1 LTEPE
6 GLAFK
11 AYEIEEL
18 ADVYFFRPLGMVV
31 ARAAR
36 ALRLTPTFIT
46 VFGAIVGVA
55 GGALLYDARLA
66 LAGFALII
74 LHSILDSSDG
84 QLARM
89 TGRVTELGRLL
100 DGIGGYAT
108 HAAIFIA
115 IVAAGLARGAGT
127 TVLIWAVL
135 AAIASGAHAQ
145 MYDYHRSVYARVV
158 MRRATRASRR
168 VARAPAGPAVPGAS
182 EAAGDVPRGIL
193 LAYERAQAWLAG
205 LHGTVEAAID
215 ERSSRGIVRAEDRER
230 YRAVFYWPVRG
241 LNLLGDNTRFYAVG
255 ALAWLQ
261 HLDWFFA
268 FVLVPMNAAFALLWL
283 WQARADRRFLGGL

>member
-1 LTEPE
+1 LREPE

-66 LAGFALII
+66 LAGFALIV

-89 TGRVTELGRLL
+89 TGQVTELGRLL
-100 DGIGGYAT
+100 DGVGGYVT
-108 HAAIFIA
+108 HAAIYIA
-115 IVAAGLARGAGT
+115 IVAASLARGVGAR
-127 TVLIWAVL
+127 VWLWAVL

-158 MRRATRASRR
+158 TRRTARASRQR
-168 VARAPAGPAVPGAS
+168 ARAPAGSFVPGPS
-182 EAAGDVPRGIL
+182 ISRGIL
-193 LAYERAQAWLAG
+193 AAYERVQAGLAG
-205 LHGTVEAAID
+205 SHRTVEAAID
-215 ERSSRGIVRAEDRER
+215 ERSSRGMVRAEDRER

-241 LNLLGDNTRFYAVG
+241 WNLLGDNTRFYAVG
-255 ALAWLQ
+255 VLAWLQ

-268 FVLVPMNAAFALLWL
+268 FILLPMNAAFALLWL

>member
-1 LTEPE
+1 MREPE

-46 VFGAIVGVA
+46 VVGAIVGMA

-66 LAGFALII
+66 FAGFALII

-89 TGRVTELGRLL
+89 TGQVTELGRLL
-100 DGIGGYAT
+100 DGVGGYVT
-108 HAAIFIA
+108 HAAIYIA
-115 IVAAGLARGAGT
+115 IVAASLARGVGA

-135 AAIASGAHAQ
+135 AAIANSAHAQ
-145 MYDYHRSVYARVV
+145 VYDYHRSVYVRVV
-158 MRRATRASRR
+158 MRQTARALRQI
-168 VARAPAGPAVPGAS
+168 ARAPAGP
-182 EAAGDVPRGIL
+182 AAGDVPRGIL
-193 LAYERAQAWLAG
+193 AAYERVQTWLAG
-205 LHGTVEAAID
+205 LHRTVEAAID
-215 ERSSRGIVRAEDRER
+215 ERSSRGIVRAGDRER
-230 YRAVFYWPVRG
+230 YRAVFYGPVRG
-241 LNLLGDNTRFYAVG
+241 WNLLGDNTRFYAVG
-255 ALAWLQ
+255 VLAWLQ

-268 FVLVPMNAAFALLWL
+268 FILLPMNAAFALLWL
-283 WQARADRRFLGGL
+283 WQARADRRFLAGL

>member
-1 LTEPE
+1 LRESE

-66 LAGFALII
+66 FAGFALII

-89 TGRVTELGRLL
+89 TGQVTELGRLL
-100 DGIGGYAT
+100 DGVGGYVT
-108 HAAIFIA
+108 HAAIYIA
-115 IVAAGLARGAGT
+115 IVAASLARGVGAR
-127 TVLIWAVL
+127 VWLWAVL
-135 AAIASGAHAQ
+135 AAIANGAHAQ

-158 MRRATRASRR
+158 MRQTARA
-168 VARAPAGPAVPGAS
+168 VKQIARAPAGPA
-182 EAAGDVPRGIL
+182 AGDVPSSIVT
-193 LAYERAQAWLAG
+193 AYERVQGWLAG
-205 LHGTVEAAID
+205 SHRIVEAAID
-215 ERSSRGIVRAEDRER
+215 ERSSHGIVRAGDRER
-230 YRAVFYWPVRG
+230 YRASFYWPVRG
-241 LNLLGDNTRFYAVG
+241 WNLLGDNTRFYAVG
-255 ALAWLQ
+255 VLAWLQ

-268 FVLVPMNAAFALLWL
+268 FVLLPMNAAFALLWL
-283 WQARADRRFLGGL
+283 WQARADRRFLAGL

>member
-1 LTEPE
+1 MREPE

-66 LAGFALII
+66 FAGFALII

-89 TGRVTELGRLL
+89 TGQVTELGRLL
-100 DGIGGYAT
+100 DGVGGYVT
-108 HAAIFIA
+108 HAAIYIA
-115 IVAAGLARGAGT
+115 IVAASLARGVGA
-127 TVLIWAVL
+127 TVWLWAVL
-135 AAIASGAHAQ
+135 AAIANGAHAQ

-158 MRRATRASRR
+158 MRQTARASKQI
-168 VARAPAGPAVPGAS
+168 ARAP
-182 EAAGDVPRGIL
+182 AAGDVPRGIVT
-193 LAYERAQAWLAG
+193 AYERVQTWLAG
-205 LHGTVEAAID
+205 LHRTVEAAID
-215 ERSSRGIVRAEDRER
+215 ERSSRGMVRAGDRER

-241 LNLLGDNTRFYAVG
+241 WNLLGDNTRFYAVG
-255 ALAWLQ
+255 VLAWLQ

-268 FVLVPMNAAFALLWL
+268 FILLPMNAAFALLWL
-283 WQARADRRFLGGL
+283 WQARADRRFLAGL

>member
-46 VFGAIVGVA
+46 VIGAVVGVA
-55 GGALLYDARLA
+55 GGALLYDRRLA
-66 LAGFALII
+66 LAGFALIM

-89 TGRVTELGRLL
+89 TGQVTELGRLL
-100 DGIGGYAT
+100 DGLGGYVT
-108 HAAIFIA
+108 HAAIYIA
-115 IVAAGLARGAGT
+115 IMTASLARGVGA
-127 TVLIWAVL
+127 TVLLWAVL
-135 AAIASGAHAQ
+135 AAIATGAHAQ

-158 MRRATRASRR
+158 RRTT
-168 VARAPAGPAVPGAS
+168 RAPAGQAVPGP
-182 EAAGDVPRGIL
+182 DVRGV
-193 LAYERAQAWLAG
+193 LAPYERVQAWLAG
-205 LHGTVEAAID
+205 SHPTVEAAID
-215 ERSSRGIVRAEDRER
+215 ARSSRGIVRAEDRER
-230 YRAVFYWPVRG
+230 YRASFYWPVRG
-241 LNLLGDNTRFYAVG
+241 WNLLGDNTRFYAVG
-255 ALAWLQ
+255 VLAWLQ

-268 FVLVPMNAAFALLWL
+268 FILLPMNAAFALLWL
-283 WQARADRRFLGGL
+283 WQARADRRFLAGL

>member
-1 LTEPE
+1 LREPE

-46 VFGAIVGVA
+46 VSGAIVGVA

-66 LAGFALII
+66 FAGFGLIV

-89 TGRVTELGRLL
+89 TGQVTELGRLL
-100 DGIGGYAT
+100 DGAGGYVT
-108 HAAIFIA
+108 HAAIYIA
-115 IVAAGLARGAGT
+115 IVAASLARGVGA
-127 TVLIWAVL
+127 TVWLWAVL
-135 AAIASGAHAQ
+135 AAIANGAHAQ

-158 MRRATRASRR
+158 IRQT
-168 VARAPAGPAVPGAS
+168 ARTSKQIARPPAGP
-182 EAAGDVPRGIL
+182 AAGDVPRGIVT
-193 LAYERAQAWLAG
+193 AYERVQTWLAG
-205 LHGTVEAAID
+205 SHRAVEAAID
-215 ERSSRGIVRAEDRER
+215 ERSSRGIVRAADRER

-241 LNLLGDNTRFYAVG
+241 WNLLGDNTRFYAVG
-255 ALAWLQ
+255 VLAWLQ

-268 FVLVPMNAAFALLWL
+268 FILLPMNAAFALLWL
-283 WQARADRRFLGGL
+283 WQARADRRFLAGL

>member
-1 LTEPE
+1 MREPE

-36 ALRLTPTFIT
+36 AFRLTPTFIT

-55 GGALLYDARLA
+55 GGALLYDPGLA
-66 LAGFALII
+66 FAGFALII

-89 TGRVTELGRLL
+89 TGQVTERGRLL
-100 DGIGGYAT
+100 DGVGGYVT
-108 HAAIFIA
+108 HAAIYIA
-115 IVAAGLARGAGT
+115 IIAASLARGVGA
-127 TVLIWAVL
+127 TVFLWAVL
-135 AAIASGAHAQ
+135 AAIANGAHAQ

-158 MRRATRASRR
+158 TRT
-168 VARAPAGPAVPGAS
+168 ARAPAGTSVSGP
-182 EAAGDVPRGIL
+182 DVPRGIL
-193 LAYERAQAWLAG
+193 AAYERVQGWFAG
-205 LHGTVEAAID
+205 LHRTVEAVLD

-230 YRAVFYWPVRG
+230 YRASFYWPVRG
-241 LNLLGDNTRFYAVG
+241 WNLLGDNTRFYAVG
-255 ALAWLQ
+255 VLAWLQ

-268 FVLVPMNAAFALLWL
+268 FILLPMNVAFALLWL
-283 WQARADRRFLGGL
+283 WQARADRRFLSGL